1 MSVGRPSIDRVL
13 ETFPDRPLTRREVE
27 VLEAIEGPFVFST
40 YATLITPQ
48 AVWHEYGM
56 FIIGPSTAYAV
67 VFDESDGWHVLERDA
82 DPSVVTE
89 ALHSWIADEIERR
102 DDVLD
107 AVEFSSEGVVP

>member
-13 ETFPDRPLTRREVE
+13 ETFPDRPLNRSEVE
-27 VLEAIEGPFVFST
+27 TLESIDGPLDFST

-56 FIIGPSTAYAV
+56 LVVGPSTAYAV
-67 VFDESDGWHVLERDA
+67 VFDESDGWHVLARDA

-89 ALHSWIADEIERR
+89 ALQAWIADEIERR